1 MYENGLQGSRV
12 TEGLAQVTGDFVLR
26 REIDL
31 LEKLRGDR
39 QAAGC
44 SDAVQRIRWVHVVI
58 KVIFFTDM
66 SAFAYGGALA
76 TRETYHCGCC

>member
-44 SDAVQRIRWVHVVI
+44 SDAVQCVGWVHVVI
-58 KVIFFTDM
+58 KVVLFAKP
-66 SAFAYGGALA
+66 SAFACGGALA
-76 TRETYHCGCC
+76 IRKTYHCDRC